1 MLLQIL
7 TAGHLDTYF
16 AITEKLNDHS
26 RNAGVITKDAH
37 GKQTWALGISTDVR
51 VVEDKHV
58 STGISYNK
66 FRTNVQSLDPLI
78 SSLNVTG

>member
-58 STGISYNK
+58 STGISYYK
-66 FRTNVQSLDPLI
+66 LRQ
-78 SSLNVTG
+78 VTKMLKMIL

>member
-1 MLLQIL
+1 MLQIL

-58 STGISYNK
+58 STGISYYK
-66 FRTNVQSLDPLI
+66 LRQ
-78 SSLNVTG
+78 VTKMLKMIL

>member
-37 GKQTWALGISTDVR
+37 GKQTLALGISTDVR

-58 STGISYNK
+58 STGISYYK
-66 FRTNVQSLDPLI
+66 LRQ
-78 SSLNVTG
+78 VTKMLKMIL